1 MPVGQAPGTS
11 GHRFMRPK
19 VLISILNW
27 NNAPAT
33 INCVH
38 SVMKQSYDQYKIL
51 ISDNASVDES
61 VKVISDAF
69 PELKVIANKNNIG
82 YASAHKI
89 AADYAMDHQFDLLWI
104 LNNDTEVMP
113 DALEELI
120 KAYLD
125 HQEAIFGSITIEAN
139 KKEIRFAG
147 GYELKDGQVDFNSL
161 SNPLRGKPLS
171 EVELEHL
178 GGEVAELN
186 GSSLLIP
193 IEIIRQY
200 GFMPEHFFLYSEET
214 AYGYRLRREGVI
226 SILVPQSQVVHA
238 GSQSF
243 SSPYLKYIAE
253 YYRMRND
260 LLLRKELKIISNAG
274 IINLFKWTDW
284 VSWFVKRVLFTLKYQ
299 RFSLKHYYRQLGTW
313 HALLNKSGKTIAPE
327 KFLDKLS

>member
-1 MPVGQAPGTS
+1 MDQAPGTS
-11 GHRFMRPK
+11 EHRFMSPK

-38 SVMKQSYDQYKIL
+38 SVLKQSYGSYEIL
-51 ISDNASVDES
+51 ITDNASGDGS
-61 VKVISDAF
+61 VKVISDVF
-69 PELKVIANKNNIG
+69 PDLKVIANKNNIG

-89 AADYAMDHQFDLLWI
+89 AADYATDHQFDLLWI

-113 DALEELI
+113 DALEALVN
-120 KAYLD
+120 AYLD
-125 HQEAIFGSITIEAN
+125 HQEAIYGSITLEAN

-147 GYELKDGQVDFNSL
+147 GYELKDGRVNFNSI

-171 EVELEHL
+171 EVKLEEL

-193 IEIIRQY
+193 IDIIKKH
-200 GFMPEHFFLYSEET
+200 GFMPEYFFLYSEET
-214 AYGYRLRREGVI
+214 AYGYRLREEGVK
-226 SILVPQSQVVHA
+226 SILVPQSQVIHA

-243 SSPYLKYIAE
+243 SNPYLKYIAE

-260 LLLRKELKIISNAG
+260 LLLRKELKIISNAE
-274 IINLFKWTDW
+274 IIKSFGWADW
-284 VSWFVKRVLFTLKYQ
+284 ISWLVKRLLFAFNYQ
-299 RFSLKHYYRQLGTW
+299 KFSLKHYYRQLGTW
-313 HALLNKSGKTIAPE
+313 HALLNKRGKTIAPE
-327 KFLDKLS
+327 KFLNKV

>member
-1 MPVGQAPGTS
+1 MPVGPAPGTS
-11 GHRFMRPK
+11 EHRFMSPK

-27 NNAPAT
+27 NNGPAT

-38 SVMKQSYDQYKIL
+38 SVLKQSYGSYEIL
-51 ISDNASVDES
+51 ITDNASGDGS
-61 VKVISDAF
+61 VKAISEAF
-69 PELKVIANKNNIG
+69 PDVKVIANTTNIG

-89 AADYAMDHQFDLLWI
+89 AADYAMENKFALLWI

-113 DALEELI
+113 DALEALVR
-120 KAYLD
+120 AYLD
-125 HQEAIFGSITIEAN
+125 HQEAIFGSITLEAN

-147 GYELKDGQVDFNSL
+147 GYDLKVGQVDFNSI

-171 EVELEHL
+171 EVKLEEL

-193 IEIIRQY
+193 IDIIRQY
-200 GFMPEHFFLYSEET
+200 GFMPEDFFLYSEET
-214 AYGYRLRREGVI
+214 AYGYRLRREGI
-226 SILVPQSQVVHA
+226 KSILVPKSQVIHA

-243 SSPYLKYIAE
+243 SNPYLKYIGE

-274 IINLFKWTDW
+274 IIKIFRWTDW
-284 VSWFVKRVLFTLKYQ
+284 ISWFVKRVLFALKYQ
-299 RFSLKHYYRQLGTW
+299 RFSLKHYYRQLGAW
-313 HALLNKSGKTIAPE
+313 HALLNKRGKTIAPE
-327 KFLDKLS
+327 KFLNEVS